1 MDIKR
6 LKRKEVR
13 CIVET
18 VGDGTVLKHHEQSSI
33 DLAMNRYNKERMI
46 RVFEPSE
53 EQRAKL
59 QELLFQS
66 EDGDKIVAN
75 AMSIIQAMR
84 MITDIEGLDDITE
97 EELIE
102 TIQTPD
108 RVLEEVNFEI
118 NKVFTEIITN
128 HFEKLSVM
136 NALPKPLLEAHLKSE
151 IEKIEAEEKQAE
163 EKALQLLNDVGV
175 YDRRNHLPS
184 QLSGGERQRV
194 AVARS
199 LINNPTLILAFIKA
213 SSALK

>member
-13 CIVET
+13 CVVET

-33 DLAMNRYNKERMI
+33 ELALKRHNKERMI
-46 RVFEPSE
+46 RIFEPSE

-66 EDGDKIVAN
+66 EDGDKITAN
-75 AMSIIQAMR
+75 AMSIIEAMK
-84 MITDIEGLDDITE
+84 MITDIEGLDDISN
-97 EELIE
+97 EELID

-151 IEKIEAEEKQAE
+151 IEKIEAEEKEAQEKARIKAELEARQAE
-163 EKALQLLNDVGV
+163 LEAQRAELEAQMQAL
-175 YDRRNHLPS
+175 S
-184 QLSGGERQRV
+184 
-194 AVARS
+194 
-199 LINNPTLILAFIKA
+199 
-213 SSALK
+213 

>member
-33 DLAMNRYNKERMI
+33 DLAMNRYNKERMV

-163 EKALQLLNDVGV
+163 EKA
-175 YDRRNHLPS
+175 R
-184 QLSGGERQRV
+184 
-194 AVARS
+194 
-199 LINNPTLILAFIKA
+199 IKA
-213 SSALK
+213 ELEAQQAQLEAQRAELEAKMKSLN

>member
-6 LKRKEVR
+6 LKRKEIR
-13 CIVET
+13 CIVEM

-33 DLAMNRYNKERMI
+33 DLAMKRHNKERMI
-46 RVFEPSE
+46 RIFEPSE

-66 EDGDKIVAN
+66 EEGDKIVAN
-75 AMSIIQAMR
+75 AMSIIEAMR
-84 MITDIEGLDDITE
+84 MITDIEGLEEITE

-151 IEKIEAEEKQAE
+151 IEKIREQIQNME
-163 EKALQLLNDVGV
+163 
-175 YDRRNHLPS
+175 
-184 QLSGGERQRV
+184 
-194 AVARS
+194 
-199 LINNPTLILAFIKA
+199 
-213 SSALK
+213 